1 VLVETELGEILR
13 GDYDFTIELMEKG
26 IRPVWVV
33 VATLKSERR
42 SLERIPIGK
51 TRVFLANNACAT
63 LVSRHYVFRF
73 LIAQRTKRFDV
84 FSAIGMDPE
93 SFDMHEVATRLTA
106 NSPHCICSDF
116 SQYDARLHSMLIWGF
131 FRIVA
136 EYERKLGAS
145 DARVKGIEMLCE
157 LTTFTDISVLDALV
171 RKMQGNVSG
180 FAGTTELNIWA
191 QVMIFFTCWRLLAP
205 PHMRSFHHFMKNVVF
220 IGYGD
225 DGIQSV
231 SEEAKEFYNLR
242 TIIPVAERYFGV
254 KMTDA
259 GKSASDVK
267 PYVPLDE
274 CTFLKRRF
282 VRGLPSGLMPNF
294 WFGQLSWEVI
304 EEMTNWIKA
313 DAAPLLQAE
322 VNCQEALRFAAY
334 YSQEKFEDLRQR
346 IRVALGSYGFHP
358 PLFHYAELQD
368 MIVAKMGVV

>member
-1 VLVETELGEILR
+1 
-13 GDYDFTIELMEKG
+13 
-26 IRPVWVV
+26 
-33 VATLKSERR
+33 
-42 SLERIPIGK
+42 
-51 TRVFLANNACAT
+51 
-63 LVSRHYVFRF
+63 
-73 LIAQRTKRFDV
+73 
-84 FSAIGMDPE
+84 
-93 SFDMHEVATRLTA
+93 
-106 NSPHCICSDF
+106 
-116 SQYDARLHSMLIWGF
+116 LIWGF

-145 DARVKGIEMLCE
+145 ERRIRGIEMLCE
-157 LTTFTDISVLDALV
+157 LITFTDISVLDALV

-191 QVMIFFTCWRLLAP
+191 QVMIFFTCWRILAP
-205 PHMRSFHHFMKNVVF
+205 AHMKSFHHFMKNVVF

-231 SEEAKEFYNLR
+231 SEEAKDFYNLR

-259 GKSASDVK
+259 GKTADDVK
-267 PYVPLDE
+267 PYQPLEE

-304 EEMTNWIKA
+304 EEMTNWIKV

-334 YSQEKFEDLRQR
+334 YSQEMFEDLRNR
-346 IRVALGSYGFHP
+346 IRKALGSYGFHP